1 MNRICGI
8 NLESPRNKIV
18 KRLKKLIRLYIYSFR
33 VSPIRLLAPHTTS
46 RCFEYSFSLINL
58 PEEKVERI
66 LDVGPSFEFF
76 TYLSRKAKSVYGLDP
91 SNRIK
96 NILEKFK
103 KKYPIRNDEISFIQG
118 DITRAPFSD
127 NYFDIITAISTIEH
141 IPGQGD
147 SLAMEEMARILKVG
161 GKIIISVPFKTKS
174 ESIFEFRGSF
184 KKKRFAQRYYDLK
197 NLKKRLLQNSNLTLE
212 RMAFFGNQLTSLINR
227 IMFFL
232 RGKLYFVL
240 NWIGILC
247 ALTAFSEAPP
257 SVVGKK
263 GGDVILILKKI

>member
-1 MNRICGI
+1 
-8 NLESPRNKIV
+8 LDSPQNDIV
-18 KRLKKLIRLYIYSFR
+18 KRLIELIKLYIYSFR

-46 RCFEYSFSLINL
+46 RCFEYPFSLINL
-58 PEEKVERI
+58 SERKI
-66 LDVGPSFEFF
+66 ERLLDVGPSFEFF

-91 SNRIK
+91 NPRIL
-96 NILEKFK
+96 NTLEKFK
-103 KKYPIRNDEISFIQG
+103 NKYRIKNDEISFIQG
-118 DITRAPFSD
+118 DITNAPFSD

-141 IPGQGD
+141 IPGKGD
-147 SLAMEEMARILKVG
+147 SLAMKEMARILKVG
-161 GKIIISVPFKTKS
+161 GKIIISVPYKTKF
-174 ESIFEFRGSF
+174 ESLFEFRSF
-184 KKKRFAQRYYDLK
+184 KKKNFAQRYYDLK
-197 NLKKRLLQNSNLTLE
+197 NLKKRLLQNSNLSIE
-212 RMAFFGNQLTSLINR
+212 RIAFFGNRLTSLINR

-232 RGKLYFVL
+232 RGKLYCAL